1 MIKGIIKFFRNL
13 WEKEIDYEFEIEFSI
28 YDILF
33 VILILFFVWKIFV
46 KQKYCSGKEALHTTA
61 VTRNGEKCGKFT
73 FIFRKKFYLSRKY
86 AVPKFATSCSRETLN
101 AIYFP
106 NLRRKLFSYF
116 FRKKFIEIVTEK
128 SCAKIENRTEL
139 CR

>member
-46 KQKYCSGKEALHTTA
+46 K
-61 VTRNGEKCGKFT
+61 
-73 FIFRKKFYLSRKY
+73 
-86 AVPKFATSCSRETLN
+86 
-101 AIYFP
+101 
-106 NLRRKLFSYF
+106 
-116 FRKKFIEIVTEK
+116 
-128 SCAKIENRTEL
+128 
-139 CR
+139 